1 VSAALA
7 LARVFLTRMMV
18 TASELELQTLIAS
31 VLTEEGIAFDR
42 ERRLGAAG
50 VIDFYVPAARV
61 GIEVKVD
68 GSPAFVRRQ
77 LMRYAGSAEISELL
91 LVTTRAPHLSL
102 RGGSL
107 QGKSLHVV
115 QIVGGL

>member
-1 VSAALA
+1 MSGRDLA
-7 LARVFLTRMMV
+7 QLLRRRVLV
-18 TASELELQTLIAS
+18 AASELELQTLIATI
-31 VLTEEGIAFDR
+31 LTHEDIAFER

-50 VIDFYVPAARV
+50 VVDFYLTAERMAL
-61 GIEVKVD
+61 EVKVD
-68 GSPAFVRRQ
+68 GSPADVRRQ
-77 LMRYAGSAEISELL
+77 LMRYAGSAEVAKLL